1 MSDDDSRRV
10 SRRRYL
16 QFAGAAG
23 AAAVAGCADD
33 DVEEFDP
40 DDDTD
45 DTVDDGTDGTDPED
59 DHLHISQTQDPTTLD
74 PHDHRETTTDNVILQ
89 AYEFHLERDLD
100 GNLVDGLA
108 TDWEVVDDDRYRLEI
123 REGVQFHNGDE
134 LTPDDC
140 AFSIRRVVD
149 DDAGNLQ
156 SPQTDQLAGVEDAE
170 VVDGEHA
177 IVAHTDGPT
186 PTTFSNL
193 GAYCPVV
200 QEAWIMDRDPA
211 DVAQE
216 MNGTGP
222 YQLEEFVDG
231 EYTDF
236 TSFPDYWQG
245 EAEIG
250 SLRIDASPETSTR
263 VNSLRAGEVDVAT
276 AVSPA
281 DAGAIEGD
289 DDTYIADGP
298 STRIL
303 MLPMRY
309 DVEPFSSQE
318 FRQAMNY
325 AIDLDSIIEN
335 VLSGFGDATAQPTL
349 EGYFGHNPDLDP
361 YPYDPERAEQL
372 VEESGHAGVEIEL
385 HIPAGRYLRSD
396 EIAQACVGYIDD
408 LDNVSCEA
416 NMRDF
421 GELAGQLL
429 DGDITST
436 PPFFLIGWGNTTF
449 DAEQNLLPWLT
460 EGTSQYTFVDEELGD
475 LIADAQS
482 ETDLEA
488 REQLLMDACE
498 RAHDLAVFVFLNRE
512 YLVYGMRERVD
523 WEPTPDEYSRA
534 YEMSF
539 R

>member
-1 MSDDDSRRV
+1 MPEGTSERISRRN
-10 SRRRYL
+10 YL

-23 AAAVAGCADD
+23 AAAIAGCTGEDVDDLENGDDDGNGDDTGDTGGDDADD
-33 DVEEFDP
+33 
-40 DDDTD
+40 
-45 DTVDDGTDGTDPED
+45 
-59 DHLHISQTQDPTTLD
+59 HIHISQTQDPTTLD

-89 AYEFHLERDLD
+89 AYEFLLGRDLD
-100 GNLVDGLA
+100 GNLVDAIA
-108 TDWEVVDDDRYRLEI
+108 TDWEIVDDDRYQLEI
-123 REGVQFHNGDE
+123 RDGVQFHNGDALE
-134 LTPDDC
+134 PSDC
-140 AFSIRRVVD
+140 AFSIRRVVI
-149 DDAGNLQ
+149 DDAGNLS
-156 SPQTDQLAGVEDAE
+156 SPQTDQLAGIEDAE
-170 VVDGEHA
+170 VVDGKRA

-193 GAYCPVV
+193 GSYCPIM
-200 QEAWIMDRDPA
+200 QESWVMDRDPA

-236 TSFPDYWQG
+236 TSFPDYWDG

-250 SLRIDASPETSTR
+250 SVRIDASPETSTR
-263 VNSLRAGEVDVAT
+263 VNSLRAGEIDVAT

-281 DAGAIEGD
+281 DAGGIEGD

-309 DVEPFSSQE
+309 DVEPFDSQA

-325 AIDLDSIIEN
+325 AIDLDSIIDN
-335 VLSGFGDATAQPTL
+335 VLSGFGDPTGQPTL
-349 EGYFGHNPDLDP
+349 EGYFGYNPDIDP
-361 YPYDPERAEQL
+361 YPYDPEMAEQL

-385 HIPAGRYLRSD
+385 DVPAGRYLRSD
-396 EIAQACVGYIDD
+396 EIAQACVNFIDD
-408 LDNVSCEA
+408 LDNVSCEI

-429 DGDITST
+429 DGDITSS

-475 LIADAQS
+475 LIEQAQS
-482 ETDLEA
+482 ETDVDT
-488 REQLLMDACE
+488 REQLLMDACQ
-498 RAHDLAVFVFLNRE
+498 RAHDLGVFVFLNRE
-512 YLVYGMRERVD
+512 YLVYGLNQRVE

-534 YEMSF
+534 YEMSL